1 MVRLAPPSFRVEQEA
16 SFLCPLTSDG
26 KSMQA
31 AKQTNI
37 LVKGRELNFS
47 RVFTNYDGLFTV
59 EYANCQAN
67 TQVSFDLS
75 VTAENPNHNQLSAGD
90 APLPI
95 CFFLSSCLFFL
106 ALLVWGAVL
115 WVYRDNVQPIQC
127 FMAMTCLVK
136 IVFTVLQAMRYT
148 RFQVTGRSSGWS
160 TATHVFM
167 FLKGLLFFSV
177 ILLLGSG
184 WSYLKPFLSSRD
196 KKILFLILLLQVVV
210 NTAVVMVEELPSSQ
224 SGWETWRDVLQLA
237 DIMCCFGVLMSIV
250 WSIRQLNEVGEADG
264 KTQDNVKKLKLFR
277 RFYMIVL
284 GYIYLTRIFVVMM
297 GTLLACRYTWV
308 CTVVEEFATLC
319 LFVWI
324 GHAFRPTHN
333 NPYLQIPSETEMQSN
348 NNA

>member
-1 MVRLAPPSFRVEQEA
+1 MVGRMSWAMIATMAISLARGTEVEMAAEGEQRRRFLILPFCFERGGRVNLKVTNIFIKDQRGH
-16 SFLCPLTSDG
+16 LVNMTSDG

-37 LVKGRELNFS
+37 LVKGRE
-47 RVFTNYDGLFTV
+47 
-59 EYANCQAN
+59 
-67 TQVSFDLS
+67 LS

-136 IVFTVLQAMRYT
+136 VSVCRGPLAMS
-148 RFQVTGRSSGWS
+148 RFP
-160 TATHVFM
+160 H
-167 FLKGLLFFSV
+167 K
-177 ILLLGSG
+177 
-184 WSYLKPFLSSRD
+184 
-196 KKILFLILLLQVVV
+196 VVV